1 MRHVLFRRALIVLL
15 AASLAVVALHSQ
27 GAPGQPTA
35 VDQPPP
41 KDLRPLLTPRASEMR
56 LVTARYT
63 LDRGTL
69 SGNYLG
75 GGRPERGPNGQS
87 TPAEPLSPNGI
98 ARLKRF
104 DLDWQAAL
112 AALDT
117 AVLSPA
123 ARADLD
129 ALQKIVKAN
138 LEQLDADA
146 TALARLAPLVAFA
159 PAIVQLVEARIRLDD
174 INPQKAAG
182 VLTDVTK
189 QIGRIRAQLET
200 GLASNPAADAL
211 RVPKDVAQRG
221 PAAVETLRSALTEWF
236 TFYNGYDPLFTWWN
250 GLPFKKADA
259 ALQSYAAFLKD
270 KVAVAEGAPA
280 SMSSPASSAT
290 MGQTSGSPGIAPAP
304 AAKFASVPDLKELL
318 ALPQDEMTD
327 IVQRFRGPAAAGRRG
342 GRGEMPPPEAAAG
355 ARGATLSATTVPG
368 GVGAPRSGLRSEDPA
383 RRPSRDASP
392 APSPERVARD
402 RTFHE
407 GWLKALKTIEF
418 DKLSRNAQVDYL
430 FIRRMAELQIARIG
444 QVLPETPPRKEDA
457 SGIPG
462 KARGRQGL
470 INDLQ
475 DELIPY
481 TPEELIA
488 IAEKEF
494 AWCDVEVR
502 KASQQMG
509 FGDDWKRAQEKVKGM
524 HPPPGG
530 QVAVIRDLMF
540 EAVEY
545 LRAHDLMTVPA
556 VAAESLHMIM
566 MTPERQLVNPF
577 FTGGSEI
584 SVSYPTDTMD
594 YEARLQSMRGNNT
607 PFSHATAFHEMIPG
621 HNLVFYTTA
630 RFRGYRP
637 SLGGNSPFYGEGWP
651 LYWELTMYDMG
662 FHDTPEKRIGA
673 LFWRMHRC
681 ARIIFSLKFHMGEWS
696 PQECVDFLV
705 DRVGF
710 ERDNAIGEVRR
721 SFQGGYGPLYQAAY
735 LLGGIQLRGLRR
747 EIVDGGVMGEKAF
760 HDEVLRQGAMP
771 ITLLR
776 LVLTR
781 QKLTRDIPIDW
792 RFYDGK

>member
-1 MRHVLFRRALIVLL
+1 MRHAVIRRALTLLLPLGL
-15 AASLAVVALHSQ
+15 AAVALHGQ
-27 GAPGQPTA
+27 APQPA
-35 VDQPPP
+35 PSAADQPAPR
-41 KDLRPLLTPRASEMR
+41 DLRSLLAPRASEVR
-56 LVTARYT
+56 LVTARYA
-63 LDRGTL
+63 LDRVTL
-69 SGNYLG
+69 GANYLG
-75 GGRPERGPNGQS
+75 GGRPGRGPGVQA
-87 TPAEPLSPNGI
+87 TPAPPLSPARI

-112 AALDT
+112 GSIEPAG
-117 AVLSPA
+117 LSAPG
-123 ARADLD
+123 RADLE
-129 ALQKIVKAN
+129 ALQKTITGN
-138 LEQLDADA
+138 LDQLDADA
-146 TALARLAPLVAFA
+146 AALARLSLVVPFA
-159 PAIVQLVEARIRLDD
+159 PSIVRIVEDRIRLVDVD
-174 INPQKAAG
+174 PQRSAAT
-182 VLTDVTK
+182 LTAITKDVAAV
-189 QIGRIRAQLET
+189 RAKLEAGLSAPT
-200 GLASNPAADAL
+200 GADAL
-211 RVPKDVAQRG
+211 RVPNDVAERG
-221 PAAVETLRSALTEWF
+221 AAAVDALRAALAEWF
-236 TFYNGYDPLFTWWN
+236 AFYNGYDPLFTWWN

-259 ALQSYAAFLKD
+259 ALQAYAAFLKE
-270 KVAVAEGAPA
+270 KVA
-280 SMSSPASSAT
+280 SSPSGEGVGLVSSL
-290 MGQTSGSPGIAPAP
+290 SPSIPP
-304 AAKFASVPDLKELL
+304 AAAPKFPSVPDLKELL

-327 IVQRFRGPAAAGRRG
+327 IVQRFRGPLAGG
-342 GRGEMPPPEAAAG
+342 GRGGGGAAG
-355 ARGATLSATTVPG
+355 QA
-368 GVGAPRSGLRSEDPA
+368 SGLSGA
-383 RRPSRDASP
+383 GGGGAAGQASGLSVGQASRLPVIRNRAFYE
-392 APSPERVARD
+392 A
-402 RTFHE
+402 
-407 GWLKALKTIEF
+407 WLKALKTLDF

-430 FIRRMAELQIARIG
+430 YIRKMAELQIARDG
-444 QVLPETPPRKEDA
+444 QVLPQNPPRKEDQ

-494 AWCDVEVR
+494 AWCDAEVK
-502 KASQQMG
+502 KASREMG
-509 FGDDWKRAQEKVKGM
+509 FGDDWKRAQEKVKTM

-540 EAVEY
+540 EAVDY

-621 HNLVFYTTA
+621 HNLVFYVSA

-637 SLGGNSPFYGEGWP
+637 SLGGNSPFYSEGWP
-651 LYWELTMYDMG
+651 LYWEITMYDKG
-662 FHDTPEKRIGA
+662 FHDTPEKKIGA

-735 LLGGIQLRGLRR
+735 LLGGIQLRGLRK
-747 EIVDGGVMGEKAF
+747 EIVDGGLMGEKAF

-776 LVLTR
+776 LALNR
-781 QKLTRDIPIDW
+781 QKLTREMNVDW
-792 RFYDGK
+792 RFYQ